1 MIHENSVLGDRVV
14 LRAHAVVGGQGFGFS
29 TDEKGIITIS
39 ASWGKQSSAMTVS
52 LAQELLWITA
62 L

>member
-1 MIHENSVLGDRVV
+1 MKKV
-14 LRAHAVVGGQGFGFS
+14 
-29 TDEKGIITIS
+29 IITIS

-52 LAQELLWITA
+52 LAPELLWITA